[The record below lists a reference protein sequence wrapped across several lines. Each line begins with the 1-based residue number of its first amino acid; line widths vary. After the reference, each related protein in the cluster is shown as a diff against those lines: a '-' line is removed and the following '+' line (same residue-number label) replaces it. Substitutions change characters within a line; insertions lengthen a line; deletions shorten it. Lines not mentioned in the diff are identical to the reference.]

1 MDLPEILVS
10 SIRTGQAVLFLSAR
24 ALLSSQIKG
33 QSFSENTLLK
43 ELSDKFLGGQYSQ
56 ESVQWVTELAIS
68 EHDLG
73 TVQDFIASKFRE
85 IQPEDSHL
93 ILPTFR
99 WKGIATTSFDRL
111 LETIYGSSKNRVQEL
126 IPIISNQDRID
137 EKLQSNKS
145 FALLKLH
152 GCITRTQD
160 PKLPLILSTDQY
172 STHKEGRDRLFK
184 TFYEWCCE
192 STVIFIGGGSQDSE
206 LRSLLLQVLNEVKNR
221 PPYYLVQPKVP
232 DAEKNLWESKRI
244 TVLQGEF
251 DDFIRSLDTSIEK
264 GLRPIAQA
272 LHLANHPIER
282 KFVKNEP
289 IFGSLKDL
297 LTHDVE
303 YVHDAIVTT
312 ESDPKQFYKGFN
324 LEWYPIIRGL
334 DVRRRLTD
342 TVLYDVILRPDSER
356 PTLSELYVI
365 KAEAGSGKTIFLRRL
380 AWVSATQADVIC
392 LFMKKASNINFEA
405 IRELYRLTNER
416 IFVFVDAAADNISL
430 ILLLLEEARRFE
442 VPLTIITAARA
453 NEWNMSCDRLADYVT
468 KDYQLRYLSEAEIVD
483 LVNLLEKHDAL
494 GPNLKNKN
502 LDQRVQEFGE
512 KAGRQL
518 LVALHEATLGRPF
531 REIIVD
537 EYQHI
542 YPKQAQDLYLT
553 VCFLNRLGS
562 PVRVGLI
569 ARVHN
574 IKFDDFKEKLFIP
587 LEHVVQT
594 EQKPSSDVY
603 YLARHPQIAQIV
615 FEEILLEEDTR
626 YNEYIRVF
634 RYLNIAYD
642 SDKDSF
648 RKLVKAK
655 DLNQIFLSREDV
667 KAIYAM
673 AREYVGED
681 GYLYQQMANYER
693 ITNGDYQ
700 LAEEYLRVARELDP
714 RDRSIVHSQAE
725 LSADRA
731 GKAEHPLER
740 QKFRNQAFSF
750 LNDLMKSNKS
760 ELDQYAR
767 VTYLKLAIDELRY
780 VLGQDK
786 PTNRDIEDA
795 VRDIEKILEETK
807 QNYPENT
814 FVNNL
819 EAEFAKLIG
828 NDERAFKALVIA
840 FEANPRDSYI
850 ATRLSALYKNKGNL
864 ESAKSCLQKA
874 LENQTLSKM
883 LNYRYAEVLRKIN
896 PRDIET
902 LIYYF
907 GRAFSKG
914 DQNYSAQFWYGRY
927 LFESSESAKINE
939 SKSLFQRLRYEA
951 IRYEVRLKVHDYI
964 KDDHGNK
971 LFFGRIL
978 SLQTEH
984 GFVVVDGR
992 GDEIFF
998 HKNDIET
1005 DIWNSLHTSSRI
1017 TFNIGFTF
1025 SGPIAINIGL
1035 ESIGNT
1041 FQN

>member
-1 MDLPEILVS
+1 MELPEIVVS
-10 SIRTGQAVLFLSAR
+10 SIRTGQVVLFLGTR
-24 ALLSSQIKG
+24 ALLGYQIKG
-33 QSFSENTLLK
+33 QISPEDTLRN
-43 ELSDKFLGGQYSQ
+43 ELSDRFLDGQYNQ
-56 ESVQWVTELAIS
+56 ESLQWVTELAVS
-68 EHDLG
+68 AYDLG
-73 TVQDFIASKFRE
+73 TVQDFIASKFRR
-85 IQPEDSHL
+85 IQPEASHL

-111 LETIYGSSKNRVQEL
+111 LETAYDSSRNRVQEL
-126 IPIISNQDRID
+126 IPIISNHDRID

-145 FALLKLH
+145 LALLKLH

-172 STHKEGRDRLFK
+172 STHKESRDRLFK
-184 TFYEWCCE
+184 TFYEWCYE

-206 LRSLLLQVLNEVKNR
+206 LRSVLLQVLNEVKNR
-221 PPYYLVQPKVP
+221 PPYYLVQPKVSG
-232 DAEKNLWESKRI
+232 AEKNLWESKRI
-244 TVLQGEF
+244 TVLEGKF
-251 DDFIRSLDTSIEK
+251 DDFIRSLDKSIKKE
-264 GLRPIAQA
+264 LRPLAQG
-272 LHLANHPIER
+272 LQLPNHPIER

-289 IFGSLKDL
+289 IVGSLKDL

-303 YVHDAIVTT
+303 YVHDAIVTV

-324 LEWYPIIRGL
+324 LEWYPIIRGF

-342 TVLYDVILRPDSER
+342 TVLYDVILRPDSDR

-365 KAEAGSGKTIFLRRL
+365 KSEAGSGKTIFLRRL
-380 AWVSATQADVIC
+380 AWESATQANVIC
-392 LFMKKASNINFEA
+392 LFMKTASNINFEA
-405 IRELYRLTNER
+405 IRELYRLANER
-416 IFVFVDAAADNISL
+416 IFVFVDAAADNIYL

-468 KDYQLRYLSEAEIVD
+468 KDYQLRYLSEVEILD

-502 LDQRVQEFGE
+502 LNQRVQEFGE

-553 VCFLNRLGS
+553 VCFLNRLGA

-569 ARVHN
+569 ARVHD
-574 IKFDDFKEKLFIP
+574 ISFHDFREKLFVP

-594 EQKPSSDVY
+594 EQKSSSDVY

-615 FEEILLEEDTR
+615 FEDILLDEHTR
-626 YNEYIRVF
+626 YNEYIRVL

-642 SDKDSF
+642 SDRDSF

-655 DLNQIFLSREDV
+655 DLSQIFSSHEDV
-667 KAIYAM
+667 KAIYEM
-673 AREYVGED
+673 AREYVGAD
-681 GYLYQQMANYER
+681 AYLYQQMANYER

-700 LAEEYLRVARELDP
+700 LAEEYLRVAQESDP

-725 LSADRA
+725 LAADR
-731 GKAEHPLER
+731 GRKAEHPLER

-750 LNDLMKSNKS
+750 LKDLIKSSKS
-760 ELDQYAR
+760 ESDQYAR
-767 VTYLKLAIDELRY
+767 TTYLKLAIDNLRY
-780 VLGQDK
+780 VLEQDE

-819 EAEFAKLIG
+819 EAEFANLIED
-828 NDERAFKALVIA
+828 DERALKALEIA
-840 FEANPRDSYI
+840 FNANPRDSYI
-850 ATRLSALYKNKGNL
+850 AIRLSTLYKNKDNL
-864 ESAKSCLQKA
+864 ESASSCLKKA
-874 LENQTLSKM
+874 LENQTLSKE
-883 LNYRYAEVLRKIN
+883 LNYQYAQVLRKMF
-896 PRDIET
+896 PRDIDS

-914 DQNYSAQFWYGRY
+914 DQNYPAQFWYSRY
-927 LFESSESAKINE
+927 LFESSDLEKINE
-939 SKSLFQRLRYEA
+939 SKSLFQRLRYGA
-951 IRYEVRLKVHDYI
+951 IQYEVRRKVRDYI
-964 KDDHGNK
+964 IPNHKREATD
-971 LFFGRIL
+971 RASSIE
-978 SLQTEH
+978 SLPTREAMTDLVISERR
-984 GFVVVDGR
+984 FLTKSLNSS
-992 GDEIFF
+992 IF
-998 HKNDIET
+998 
-1005 DIWNSLHTSSRI
+1005 L
-1017 TFNIGFTF
+1017 G
-1025 SGPIAINIGL
+1025 
-1035 ESIGNT
+1035 
-1041 FQN
+1041 